1 MGTRPEGDPDGAGAV
16 VGGAGDR
23 APGTVG
29 AWVGPVVTVG
39 GVGGGFAGVGWT
51 DVCCCACFGADAA
64 SGFVRPR
71 NHSLDGGCMK
81 SSTTAPMRAKS
92 AIPLNT

>member
-1 MGTRPEGDPDGAGAV
+1 MGTRPEGELGGAGAAL
-16 VGGAGDR
+16 GGADRR
-23 APGTVG
+23 APGPAG
-29 AWVGPVVTVG
+29 A
-39 GVGGGFAGVGWT
+39 GVAGGFVAVGCA
-51 DVCCCACFGADAA
+51 DVCCCAGFGADAA